1 MHPLPVQ
8 TCTNLFDRSRD
19 SDNNADDMVLD
30 LCALLLL
37 LCHVRRQSAPPP
49 DDAPLP
55 TGTIMRA
62 LLLLWHVRRPLA
74 PLTRRCTAPECT
86 TIVEGLRVLLQVER
100 LFRTQQQTPPSAGS
114 SVTMHRRSPRRG
126 CRIGCGR

>member
-1 MHPLPVQ
+1 MQ
-8 TCTNLFDRSRD
+8 MKWCSI
-19 SDNNADDMVLD
+19 
-30 LCALLLL
+30 CAPCCYCSVMCAASL
-37 LCHVRRQSAPPP
+37 HPPP

-100 LFRTQQQTPPSAGS
+100 LFGTQQQTLPPAGS
-114 SVTMHRRSPRRG
+114 SVTMHRRRPRRG